1 METKVADA
9 SALLHTV
16 FDLRTAKFLT
26 TNSVAQEVLDEN
38 AKARMDAAI
47 QAGRIVV
54 ADPDAKS
61 MARAKGAAAE
71 TGDLPS
77 LSKADLEV
85 IALAFEKNAVIVTDD
100 YAIQNTARYLGVKTE
115 PAVQEGISREVKWA
129 RKCEGCGRIY
139 DAGKSGPC
147 PVCGSRLLKKAV

>member
-9 SALLHTV
+9 SALLHAV
-16 FDLRTAKFLT
+16 LDCRGAKFLT

-38 AKARMDAAI
+38 AKTRMDAAI
-47 QAGRIVV
+47 QSGSMTV

-61 MARAKGAAAE
+61 LARAKEAAAE
-71 TGDLPS
+71 TGDLSS
-77 LSKADLEV
+77 LSKTDLEV
-85 IALAFEKNAVIVTDD
+85 IALAIEKKAVIVTDD
-100 YAIQNTARYLGVKTE
+100 YAIQNTARRLGLETE